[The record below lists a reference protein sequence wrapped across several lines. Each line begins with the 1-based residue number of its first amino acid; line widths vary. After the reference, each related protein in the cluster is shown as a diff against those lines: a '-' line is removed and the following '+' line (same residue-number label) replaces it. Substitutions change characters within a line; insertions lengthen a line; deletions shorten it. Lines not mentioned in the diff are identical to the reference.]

1 MAALSLT
8 RLSEAS
14 PLQKHRIKQNYPLFV
29 AYKVIAKGHGRLP
42 TFLFA
47 SLALPVHL
55 IVSTEEYAA
64 GRGGP
69 TQELNNNFQQSSQEA
84 GSPDCGCS
92 LLSSFLPP
100 HSPTLLPSPPSS
112 CWPMSA
118 PQDWCI
124 LQTSAL
130 KETQATFLSP
140 ESLQWTEPLKQEQS
154 PSFPASQSRAC
165 AFFRSFFFLKLKTL
179 TWCEMWANK
188 QAEVCWE
195 ALTESLAAVFQC
207 CCLWRCLWCFLYS
220 LSSAISVLGNGSI
233 FNTIV
238 MIIFLRHSNKPNKV
252 KTLKRQCDHW
262 GCCYC
267 LWCPPQGHQ
276 KVGLRETFLSLIN

>member
-1 MAALSLT
+1 MVPLSLT

-47 SLALPVHL
+47 SPALPVHL
-55 IVSTEEYAA
+55 VVSTEEYAA

-100 HSPTLLPSPPSS
+100 HSSTLLPSPPPPPAGL
-112 CWPMSA
+112 CLLHRTDA
-118 PQDWCI
+118 FCRQA
-124 LQTSAL
+124 SAL

-154 PSFPASQSRAC
+154 PSFPTSQSRAC
-165 AFFRSFFFLKLKTL
+165 ALFHSF
-179 TWCEMWANK
+179 
-188 QAEVCWE
+188 
-195 ALTESLAAVFQC
+195 S
-207 CCLWRCLWCFLYS
+207 
-220 LSSAISVLGNGSI
+220 
-233 FNTIV
+233 
-238 MIIFLRHSNKPNKV
+238 
-252 KTLKRQCDHW
+252 
-262 GCCYC
+262 
-267 LWCPPQGHQ
+267 
-276 KVGLRETFLSLIN
+276 